1 MGTEGVAGVLWRDK
15 VPSRWTL
22 ALDVVLIGLVGLAV
36 FAVVRDLAQQATLWG
51 WCSLGLAIVGL
62 VGWVVI
68 LRSHL
73 AQRRR
78 GPGRTC
84 G

>member
-1 MGTEGVAGVLWRDK
+1 MGTEGVAGALWRDK

-22 ALDVVLIGLVGLAV
+22 ALDVVLIGLLGLAIV
-36 FAVVRDLAQQATLWG
+36 GVVMDLAKPATLWG

-62 VGWVVI
+62 VGWLFI
-68 LRSHL
+68 LSGHL

-78 GPGRTC
+78 SPRRTC